1 MTSLD
6 ATLDRLNWVDTWNCR
21 STMRRDVEAELHM
34 LTLNKTFTLLG
45 PDGKPY
51 SSATPG
57 ALGGHRG
64 GKLYG
69 RLDCRA
75 ALQAI
80 GRGGY
85 VKHRVFFAD
94 EATAIAAGYRPCAV
108 CMSQDYAIWKKT
120 QPAKAATTP
129 HKEARP

>member
-1 MTSLD
+1 MP
-6 ATLDRLNWVDTWNCR
+6 A
-21 STMRRDVEAELHM
+21 
-34 LTLNKTFTLLG
+34 LNKTFTLTG

-51 SSATPG
+51 SSSRPG
-57 ALGGHRG
+57 MFGGHRG

-80 GRGGY
+80 ARGGY
-85 VKHRVFFAD
+85 VKYRAFFLD

-108 CMSQDYAIWKKT
+108 CMPEEYATWKVNDGVGRKRGGGKSQM
-120 QPAKAATTP
+120 
-129 HKEARP
+129 

>member
-1 MTSLD
+1 MT
-6 ATLDRLNWVDTWNCR
+6 TP
-21 STMRRDVEAELHM
+21 
-34 LTLNKTFTLLG
+34 NKTFTLLG

-51 SSATPG
+51 ASPLPG
-57 ALGGHRG
+57 AFGGHRG

-80 GRGGY
+80 ARGGY

-108 CMSQDYAIWKKT
+108 CMPQEYAAWKKT
-120 QPAKAATTP
+120 QPAKSSGGAR
-129 HKEARP
+129 KDARP